1 MRGSY
6 GKFYREAI
14 IGYFKPQFSKAFAMI
29 LGLII
34 LFVITLGGAAL
45 TYLIEDDEPLLW
57 RLAAGCVIGSA
68 IFGFSGFLLGFAMA
82 ITPATAAFAL
92 LITLVPLL
100 LLLNQGCRKAFD
112 RDRVLARGKLQGG
125 TGVKFLRFLYYAVSL
140 GLLVLFFDRA
150 IIINDQGIFT
160 GGSNNLGDLPFHLGA
175 IYAFTEGA
183 SFPPDN
189 PNFAGV
195 KFTYPFL
202 ADLTTAMFMKL
213 GVGVR
218 EAMLV
223 KNVGW
228 AFSLLVVL
236 ERLVLKLVNDR
247 LAAKLAP
254 VLLFLSGGLGFV
266 VFFGDYL
273 GQTKGL
279 FELLW
284 NLPKDYTI
292 GDQFRWGNSLTTLF
306 LTQRSLLLGMPIALI
321 AIGLLWH
328 AFSKPDRDE
337 VVKEPRANYFAFL
350 PYFVTGLIAGM
361 LPLIHVHSLAVLF
374 VVGVFVLWMRRKRW
388 PEYVSFA
395 LGTAIVAIP
404 LLAWT
409 MTGSATRTSEFIGFH
424 FGWDKRDDYF
434 LWFWLKNTGLVFPL
448 LAAGIYLVWNCSR
461 SVSKDT
467 GPKKNLTKAE
477 REAEAAAVKASPSLL
492 LFYIPFAVLF
502 VVSNVFK
509 FAPWEWDNIKILIYW
524 YVMSLPFVALAVARL
539 WRRLAGWK
547 AVAAAAVLVLTMS
560 GGLDVWRTL
569 SGQIN
574 YRVFEPDA
582 VTVANRIRA
591 STPPD
596 SMVLNAPT
604 YNSAVVLSGRSSFMR
619 YAGHLGS
626 HGIDYKPR
634 EEDLKTIYRGSPQA
648 EELLRK
654 HGITH
659 VLISAEERNTLSP
672 NERFFTRFPVI
683 AESGQYRVYKVAE

>member
-1 MRGSY
+1 MT
-6 GKFYREAI
+6 
-14 IGYFKPQFSKAFAMI
+14 

-34 LFVITLGGAAL
+34 LFAITIGGAAL

-68 IFGFSGFLLGFAMA
+68 VFGFSGFLLGFAFG
-82 ITPATAAFAL
+82 ITQAVAAVAL
-92 LITLVPLL
+92 LLTLLPLL
-100 LLLNQGCRKAFD
+100 LLLDEGRRKAFN
-112 RDRVLARGKLQGG
+112 RDRVLARGKLQGA
-125 TGVKFLRFLYYAVSL
+125 TGVKFLRFLYYAVFL

-150 IIINDQGIFT
+150 IIINEQGIFT

-195 KFTYPFL
+195 KFTYPFV
-202 ADLTTAMFMKL
+202 ADLITAMFMKL

-223 KNVGW
+223 QNVGW
-228 AFSLLVVL
+228 AFSLLVIL
-236 ERLVLKLVNDR
+236 ERLVLKLLGDAF
-247 LAAKLAP
+247 AAKLAP

-273 GQTKGL
+273 GQAKGL

-321 AIGLLWH
+321 AIAAIWRTYKKDEDEAGDEKVTYEQLLPFVLVGL
-328 AFSKPDRDE
+328 A
-337 VVKEPRANYFAFL
+337 
-350 PYFVTGLIAGM
+350 AGI
-361 LPLIHVHSLAVLF
+361 LPLIHVHSLVVLF
-374 VVGVFVLWMRRKRW
+374 VLGL
-388 PEYVSFA
+388 FA
-395 LGTAIVAIP
+395 LGFRPDRWRELLAFAFGTAVIAIP
-404 LLAWT
+404 LLLWS

-424 FGWDKRDDYF
+424 FGWDKRDNNF
-434 LWFWLKNTGLVFPL
+434 LWFWLKNTGLLFPL
-448 LAAGIYLVWNCSR
+448 LVAGIFLVWN
-461 SVSKDT
+461 SVRPVAEDSK
-467 GPKKNLTKAE
+467 PKKKATKAE
-477 REAEAAAVKASPSLL
+477 READAVAIKASPTLL

-502 VVSNVFK
+502 VVSNVLK
-509 FAPWEWDNIKILIYW
+509 LAPWEWDNIKILIYW
-524 YVMSLPFVALAVARL
+524 YVMSLPLVALAIAWL
-539 WRRLAGWK
+539 WRRSAGWK
-547 AVAAAAVLVLTMS
+547 AVAAATVLVLTMS

-591 STPPD
+591 STRPD
-596 SMVLNAPT
+596 AVVLNAPT

-634 EEDLKTIYRGSPQA
+634 EEDLKTIYSGGPQA
-648 EELLRK
+648 EELIRN

-659 VLISAEERNTLSP
+659 VLISPEERNTLSP
-672 NERFFTRFPVI
+672 NEQFFARYPVI
-683 AESGQYRVYKVAE
+683 AESGQYRVYKVEE

>member
-1 MRGSY
+1 
-6 GKFYREAI
+6 
-14 IGYFKPQFSKAFAMI
+14 MI

-34 LFVITLGGAAL
+34 LFAITLGGAAL
-45 TYLIEDDEPLLW
+45 TYLIEEDEPLLW

-92 LITLVPLL
+92 LITLLPLL
-100 LLLNQGCRKAFD
+100 LLLDQGCRKAFD
-112 RDRVLARGKLQGG
+112 RDRVLARGKLQGA

-202 ADLTTAMFMKL
+202 ADLTTAMFIKL

-292 GDQFRWGNSLTTLF
+292 GEQFRWGNSLTTLF
-306 LTQRSLLLGMPIALI
+306 LTQRGLLLGMPIALI
-321 AIGLLWH
+321 AIAAIWGTFKKDEDEAGDEKVSNEQLLPFVLVGL
-328 AFSKPDRDE
+328 A
-337 VVKEPRANYFAFL
+337 
-350 PYFVTGLIAGM
+350 AGI
-361 LPLIHVHSLAVLF
+361 LPLIHVHSLVVLF
-374 VVGVFVLWMRRKRW
+374 VLGL
-388 PEYVSFA
+388 FA
-395 LGTAIVAIP
+395 LGFRPDRWRELLAFAFGTAVIAIP
-404 LLAWT
+404 LLLWS

-424 FGWDKRDDYF
+424 FGWDKRDNNF
-434 LWFWLKNTGLVFPL
+434 LWFWLKNTGLLFPL
-448 LAAGIYLVWNCSR
+448 LVAGIFLVWN
-461 SVSKDT
+461 SVRPVADAAK
-467 GPKKNLTKAE
+467 PKKKPTMAE
-477 REAEAAAVKASPSLL
+477 READAVAIKASPTLL

-502 VVSNVFK
+502 VVSNVLK
-509 FAPWEWDNIKILIYW
+509 LAPWEWDNIKILIYW
-524 YVMSLPFVALAVARL
+524 YVMSLPLVALAIAWL
-539 WRRLAGWK
+539 WRRSAGWK
-547 AVAAAAVLVLTMS
+547 MVAAVAVMALTLS

-659 VLISAEERNTLSP
+659 VLISPEERNTLSP
-672 NERFFTRFPVI
+672 NEQFFTRFQVI

>member
-1 MRGSY
+1 
-6 GKFYREAI
+6 
-14 IGYFKPQFSKAFAMI
+14 MI

-34 LFVITLGGAAL
+34 LILIAIGGAAV

-68 IFGFSGFLLGFAMA
+68 VFGLSGFVLGFAFG
-82 ITPATAAFAL
+82 ITPAVAVATL
-92 LITLVPLL
+92 LITLLPLILL
-100 LLLNQGCRKAFD
+100 LDESRRKAFD
-112 RDRVLARGKLQGG
+112 RDRILARGKLQGA
-125 TGVKFLRFLYYAVSL
+125 TGIKFLRFFYYACFL
-140 GLLVLFFDRA
+140 GLLILFFDRA
-150 IIINDQGIFT
+150 IIINEQGIFT

-195 KFTYPFL
+195 KFTYPFI
-202 ADLTTAMFMKL
+202 ADLITAMFMKL

-223 KNVGW
+223 QNVAW

-236 ERLVLKLVNDR
+236 ERLVLKLVGDT

-266 VFFGDYL
+266 VFFGDYF
-273 GQTKGL
+273 GQSKGL
-279 FELLW
+279 FELIW

-321 AIGLLWH
+321 AIGAMWRVFGETED
-328 AFSKPDRDE
+328 AEKSDDSK
-337 VVKEPRANYFAFL
+337 VLYAQLL
-350 PYFVTGLIAGM
+350 PYLLVGLAAGT

-374 VVGVFVLWMRRKRW
+374 VVGLFALGFRPGRW
-388 PEYVSFA
+388 RELLAFA
-395 LGTAIVAIP
+395 LGTAVIAVP
-404 LLAWT
+404 LLAWS

-434 LWFWLKNTGLVFPL
+434 LWFWLKNTGLLLPL
-448 LAAGIYLVWNCSR
+448 LATGIYLVWTAARPAMEKANE
-461 SVSKDT
+461 
-467 GPKKNLTKAE
+467 KKKASKAE
-477 REAEAAAVKASPSLL
+477 READAVAIKASPTLL
-492 LFYIPFAVLF
+492 LFYVPFAVLF

-524 YVMSLPFVALAVARL
+524 YVMSLPFVVLAIAWL

-547 AVAAAAVLVLTMS
+547 AVAAVAVVVLTMS

-591 STPPD
+591 STRPD
-596 SMVLNAPT
+596 SVLLNAPT
-604 YNSAVVLSGRSSFMR
+604 YNSAVVLSGRASFMR

-634 EEDLKTIYRGSPQA
+634 EEDLKTIYRGGPQA
-648 EELLRK
+648 EELIRAY
-654 HGITH
+654 GITH
-659 VLISAEERNTLSP
+659 VLISPEERNTLSP
-672 NERFFTRFPVI
+672 NEQFFARYPVI
-683 AESGQYRVYKVAE
+683 AESGQYRVYKLVE